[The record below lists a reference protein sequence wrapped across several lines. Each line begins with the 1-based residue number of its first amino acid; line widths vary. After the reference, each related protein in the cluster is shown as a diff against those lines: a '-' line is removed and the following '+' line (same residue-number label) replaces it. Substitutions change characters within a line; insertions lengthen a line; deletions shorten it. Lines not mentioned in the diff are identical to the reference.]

1 MLEQLAAE
9 LNADPAR
16 PVLGVVRLN
25 GVVHAEERAAFRNI
39 ARQLCLCGRCP
50 RRSQWEPTCCT
61 AVKALHVNEVTL
73 GVMPRLQRQ
82 EQGG

>member
-1 MLEQLAAE
+1 VVERVLEQLAAE

-50 RRSQWEPTCCT
+50 RLMVPDMLQGAGGSRFASQ
-61 AVKALHVNEVTL
+61 
-73 GVMPRLQRQ
+73 
-82 EQGG
+82 

>member
-1 MLEQLAAE
+1 MERVLEQLAAE

-39 ARQLCLCGRCP
+39 ARQLCLCGRRS
-50 RRSQWEPTCCT
+50 RRCRWELTCCV
-61 AVKALHVNEVTL
+61 AEEASQVN
-73 GVMPRLQRQ
+73 GVIL
-82 EQGG
+82 